1 VVWAVLGIIQ
11 NIQKHFVVIYEIKSF
26 YVNLGVVEF
35 FQNNIHRAN
44 YHFTHGE
51 KVKKNDNTTIL
62 PVGCI
67 AYSKRPLQPSCSL
80 AMKFNFHLV
89 FNMI

>member
-1 VVWAVLGIIQ
+1 VVWAVHGIIQ

-51 KVKKNDNTTIL
+51 KVKKTIIPPYYRWVVL
-62 PVGCI
+62 RTV
-67 AYSKRPLQPSCSL
+67 KDLCSHRAAWL
-80 AMKFNFHLV
+80 
-89 FNMI
+89 